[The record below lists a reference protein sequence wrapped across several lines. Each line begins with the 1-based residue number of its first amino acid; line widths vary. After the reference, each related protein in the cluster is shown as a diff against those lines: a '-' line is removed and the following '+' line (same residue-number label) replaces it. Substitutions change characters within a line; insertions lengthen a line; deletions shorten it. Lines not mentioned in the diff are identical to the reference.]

1 MYLHRPTDLLWWFN
15 TPRLRLPYDVKPY
28 SFISWSQLMFKVFW
42 FYIYQPCKEKRRGGR
57 AATFLSTSCWCGWY
71 TTASCCRCCRCSCH
85 RPPCWKS
92 FQSFPCL
99 LHLLSF
105 QLQLL
110 LQQLKLRLHGGLGLL
125 CCSTHTRQLGQ
136 KLRYRV
142 HALTARRGGGG
153 WRRPKTA
160 TPRSSEMH
168 IGCTWSRRSG
178 PTSANCRMK

>member
-1 MYLHRPTDLLWWFN
+1 
-15 TPRLRLPYDVKPY
+15 
-28 SFISWSQLMFKVFW
+28 MFKVFW
-42 FYIYQPCKEKRRGGR
+42 FYMYQPCKEKRRGGR
-57 AATFLSTSCWCGWY
+57 AAAFLSTSCWCGWY
-71 TTASCCRCCRCSCH
+71 TTASCCRCCGSCH

-110 LQQLKLRLHGGLGLL
+110 LQQLKLRLHGRLGLL
-125 CCSTHTRQLGQ
+125 CCSTHTWQLGK

-142 HALTARRGGGG
+142 HALTAGRGGGG

-168 IGCTWSRRSG
+168 IGCSWSRRSG

>member
-1 MYLHRPTDLLWWFN
+1 
-15 TPRLRLPYDVKPY
+15 
-28 SFISWSQLMFKVFW
+28 MFKAFW
-42 FYIYQPCKEKRRGGR
+42 FYMYQPCKEKRRGGR
-57 AATFLSTSCWCGWY
+57 AAAFLSTSCWCGWY
-71 TTASCCRCCRCSCH
+71 TTASCCRCCCCSCH